1 MKYRYFAV
9 LLTLTVIISMG
20 ACKMDKGP
28 LGTEKNPV
36 KLWFMPLKEE
46 AVYQK
51 HAPAIEKFLE
61 EKTGYQVET
70 TLAASFIDIVK
81 ALGKKKADVAFM
93 NTLGYLL
100 AHDWAGADAK
110 LQYLYGDVYTT
121 YRGEIITKVGSGIDK
136 PADIT
141 GKTFAFTNHYSAAG
155 YLYALKYLKDNDIKP
170 KRMTYA
176 GGHLK
181 AVEMVY
187 RGDVDAAATYHEHPG
202 AGGEAKDARVELA
215 KKYPDVLSVVKIL
228 ALTSEIPDGPIA
240 TRKGLSPEM
249 ADKITDAL
257 KEYTETT
264 EGRTTLMALYNV
276 TGLTTVNNS
285 TYDGVRKVIK
295 QMGKE
300 IQDMVKGG
308 VPFYKTSIE
317 IGLE

>member
-1 MKYRYFAV
+1 MKYRWFAV

-20 ACKMDKGP
+20 ACKKDRGP

-70 TLAASFIDIVK
+70 TLATSFIDIVK

-141 GKTFAFTNHYSAAG
+141 GKTFAFTDNYSAAG

-170 KRMTYA
+170 KRMTYS

-202 AGGEAKDARVELA
+202 AGGEVKDARIELA

-240 TRKGLSPEM
+240 TRKELPPEM
-249 ADKITDAL
+249 AVKITDAL
-257 KEYTETT
+257 KEYTETP

-295 QMGKE
+295 QLGKE
-300 IQDMVKGG
+300 IQDMVRGG
-308 VPFYKTSIE
+308 VPYYKTSIE

>member
-1 MKYRYFAV
+1 MKYRWFAV
-9 LLTLTVIISMG
+9 LLTLTVIISVG
-20 ACKMDKGP
+20 ACKKDRGP
-28 LGTEKNPV
+28 LGTEQNPI

-51 HAPAIEKFLE
+51 HAPILEKFLE
-61 EKTGYQVET
+61 EKTGLQVET
-70 TLAASFIDIVK
+70 KLADSFIDIVK

-93 NTLGYLL
+93 NTLGYLM

-136 PADIT
+136 PADIA
-141 GKTFAFTNHYSAAG
+141 GKTFAFTDHYSAAG
-155 YLYALKYLKDNDIKP
+155 YLYALKYLKDNGIQP
-170 KRMTYA
+170 KKMVFA

-187 RGDVDAAATYHEHPG
+187 NGKVDAAATFHEHPG
-202 AGGEAKDARVELA
+202 AGGEARDARIELA

-240 TRKGLSPEM
+240 TRKGLPPEM

-257 KEYTETT
+257 KEYAETA

-276 TGLTTVNNS
+276 TGLTTIDNS
-285 TYDGVRKVIK
+285 AYDDVRKVIK
-295 QMGKE
+295 QLGKE
-300 IQDMVKGG
+300 IQDMVRGG
-308 VPFYKTSIE
+308 VPYYKTSIE